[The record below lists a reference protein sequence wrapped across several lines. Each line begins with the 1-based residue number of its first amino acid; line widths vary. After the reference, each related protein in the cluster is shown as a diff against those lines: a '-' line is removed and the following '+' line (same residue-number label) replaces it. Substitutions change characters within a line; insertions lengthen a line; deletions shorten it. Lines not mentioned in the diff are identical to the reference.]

1 MLASGSLANQAS
13 PMQADIAPSPDQPKV
28 DGFTPSRAFD
38 DITTAVQSCLARA
51 DGVAQAA
58 LGESLESFLR
68 RFEALPVE
76 SATPAPDP
84 RPLGVGQS
92 ARKPA

>member
-1 MLASGSLANQAS
+1 LRFPAQE
-13 PMQADIAPSPDQPKV
+13 ADH
-28 DGFTPSRAFD
+28 
-38 DITTAVQSCLARA
+38 ITAAVHSCLARA
-51 DGVAQAA
+51 DGAAQAA
-58 LGESLESFLR
+58 LGESLESLLR

-76 SATPAPDP
+76 SATPSLEP